1 MPTLSYLVNI
11 APMHTWTEHNNTL
24 YKTFEFCSFLEAMDW
39 MQKASIEIEKLNHH
53 PKWTNIYNKVIVEL
67 TTHDA
72 GNIVTEKDWQ
82 LAQILDAI

>member
-1 MPTLSYLVNI
+1 
-11 APMHTWTEHNNTL
+11 MHTWTEHNNAL
-24 YKTFEFCSFLEAMDW
+24 HKTFKFSCFLEAMGW
-39 MQKASIEIEKLNHH
+39 MQKASLEIEKLNHH

>member
-1 MPTLSYLVNI
+1 MY
-11 APMHTWTEHNNTL
+11 TWIEHNNAL
-24 YKTFEFCSFLEAMDW
+24 HKTFAFSSFPAAMKW
-39 MQKASIEIEKLNHH
+39 MQKASLEIEKLDHH

>member
-1 MPTLSYLVNI
+1 MY
-11 APMHTWTEHNNTL
+11 TWTEHNNAL
-24 YKTFEFCSFLEAMDW
+24 HKTFAFSSFPAAMEW
-39 MQKASIEIEKLNHH
+39 MQKASLEIEKLNHH

-82 LAQILDAI
+82 LAQILDDI

>member
-1 MPTLSYLVNI
+1 MY
-11 APMHTWTEHNNTL
+11 TWTEHNNAL
-24 YKTFEFCSFLEAMDW
+24 HKTFAFSGFSAALEW
-39 MQKASIEIEKLNHH
+39 MQKASLEIEKLNHH

>member
-1 MPTLSYLVNI
+1 MY
-11 APMHTWTEHNNTL
+11 TWIEHNNAL
-24 YKTFEFCSFLEAMDW
+24 HKTFAFSSFPAAMEW
-39 MQKASIEIEKLNHH
+39 MQKASLEIEELNHH